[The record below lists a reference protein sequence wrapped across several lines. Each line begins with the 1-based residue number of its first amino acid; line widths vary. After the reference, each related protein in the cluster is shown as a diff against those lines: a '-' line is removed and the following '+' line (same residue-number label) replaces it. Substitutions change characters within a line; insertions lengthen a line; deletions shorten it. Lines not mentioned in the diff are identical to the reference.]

1 MFSRS
6 LTLLVSALCAT
17 SAFAAPIASPDVTGL
32 VNGAVSSLGVPVPS
46 LPPVVGNTV
55 AGALATAGS
64 VVPANGV
71 LPRDQV
77 SIVQIF
83 QDLTTKA
90 TPAAHNCKSA
100 AADKSN
106 VDAQLLQSNLND
118 LITVLTSTQSSLQ
131 AIVNDPTGAV
141 NSVVSVNDV
150 LTIVGP
156 FLQVVVTVLAYVV
169 SVVGSTP
176 VGTVV
181 LPLVATIGTL
191 LASIISLVVQLVPG
205 LLAGLVPTLTSLV
218 PTFGILNFNAVLAL
232 IPAPQ

>member
-1 MFSRS
+1 MFARS
-6 LTLLVSALCAT
+6 LTLLVSLCAT
-17 SAFAAPIASPDVTGL
+17 SVFAAPIASPDVTGL
-32 VNGAVSSLGVPVPS
+32 VNGAVSSTGVPIPS
-46 LPPVVGNTV
+46 LPPVVGNA
-55 AGALATAGS
+55 AGSALAAANG
-64 VVPANGV
+64 VVPVNGV
-71 LPRDQV
+71 LPRDQL
-77 SIVQIF
+77 SIAQVF
-83 QDLTTKA
+83 QSLTSKA
-90 TPAAHNCKSA
+90 TPAAHNCKAA

-106 VDAQLLQSNLND
+106 VNAQLLQSNLND
-118 LITVLTSTQSSLQ
+118 LITILTSTQSELQ

-141 NSVVSVNDV
+141 NSVVSVNDI

-156 FLQVVVTVLAYVV
+156 FLQLLVTVLAYVV

-191 LASIISLVVQLVPG
+191 LGSIISLVVQLVPG